1 MMKPNPKNPMPLDS
15 GGGGQ
20 AGEKKPLKTKKRLG
34 EILIE
39 GGLLTRGQL
48 EEALPYQKKSG
59 LKLGQ
64 FLVREGIVSEV
75 QIVDMISNQL
85 NLEKYSAEAYQID
98 TELAHVIPAD
108 MAFRYQAVP
117 LKKNHLL
124 LTIAMI
130 DPMDINAVDA
140 IEVYTNNEVETVIC
154 TEQDLNQLLST
165 LYGTY
170 SGIGGVLEDME
181 EMQYDKEIEKA
192 AVTED
197 VEVSSLQ
204 GMAEE
209 APVIRLVNTILSQAV
224 REGASDIHISPEKDY
239 VQVRFRVDG
248 KLHDVPA
255 PPKSM
260 FLPIISR
267 LKILANMDI
276 SIARVPQ
283 DGRFTV
289 KMKNKEINV
298 RASTIPSIYGE
309 NLVLRLLDTSSG
321 VYSLERLGMSELD
334 RSKLVSVINRSYGM
348 ILSTGP
354 TGSGKS
360 TSLYS
365 ILKTI
370 NKPDTNIIT
379 VEDPVEYRI
388 EKICQV
394 QLNRKAGMTFA
405 DGLRSILRQDP
416 DVIMVGEIRD
426 TETATVAV
434 QAALTGHKVL
444 STLHTNDAAG
454 AITRFIDMGI
464 EPFLVASTMIVSFA
478 QRLVRTICPHC
489 KKPHSAPPEVL
500 EYWGLT
506 NNRKARFLHGT
517 GCFNCMHTGYK
528 GRTGI
533 YEVLLID
540 DMIQNMILKKQSS
553 QKIGRAAKEAGSF
566 MTLKEDAAQKIR
578 QGITTFEEAA
588 SAVLT

>member
-1 MMKPNPKNPMPLDS
+1 VKI
-15 GGGGQ
+15 
-20 AGEKKPLKTKKRLG
+20 KKRLG
-34 EILIE
+34 EILVE
-39 GGLLTRGQL
+39 GGLLTEKQL
-48 EEALPYQKKSG
+48 EQALPYQKKSG

-64 FLVREGIVSEV
+64 FLVREGIVNES
-75 QIVDMISNQL
+75 QIVDMVSNQL
-85 NLEKYSAEAYQID
+85 NLKKYSASQYNVD
-98 TELAHVIPAD
+98 TELANVIPPD
-108 MAFRYQAVP
+108 IAFRYQVVP
-117 LKKNHLL
+117 LKKTGLL
-124 LTIAMI
+124 LTVAMI

-140 IEVYTNNEVETVIC
+140 IEVYTNNEVEGVIC
-154 TEQDLNQLLST
+154 TEQELNQLLST
-165 LYGTY
+165 LYGSY

-181 EMQYDKEIEKA
+181 DVEYDKENEKVQ
-192 AVTED
+192 VTED

-209 APVIRLVNTILSQAV
+209 APVVRLVNSILSQGV
-224 REGASDIHISPEKDY
+224 REGASDIHISPEKDF

-248 KLHDVPA
+248 KLHEVPA

-276 SIARVPQ
+276 SVSRIPQ

-289 KMKNKEINV
+289 KMKNKEINIRV
-298 RASTIPSIYGE
+298 STIPSVYGE
-309 NLVLRLLDTSSG
+309 NMVLRLLDTSSG
-321 VYSLERLGMSELD
+321 VYSLERLGMLESD
-334 RSKLVSVINRSYGM
+334 RAKLVSVINRPYGM

-370 NKPDTNIIT
+370 NQPDINIVT

-434 QAALTGHKVL
+434 QAALTGHKVF

-454 AITRFIDMGI
+454 AITRFVDMGI
-464 EPFLVASTMIVSFA
+464 EPFLVASTMIASFA
-478 QRLVRTICPHC
+478 QRLVRTICSNC
-489 KKPHSAPPEVL
+489 KEPFEPSPEAL
-500 EYWGLT
+500 AYWGISDT
-506 NNRKARFLHGT
+506 DNSNFQHGN
-517 GCFNCMHTGYK
+517 GCFNCLHTGYK

-533 YEVLLID
+533 YEVLVIEDTIRQL
-540 DMIQNMILKKQSS
+540 ILKKNSSRDINRAAQSS
-553 QKIGRAAKEAGSF
+553 GNF
-566 MTLKEDAAQKIR
+566 MTLKEDAARKIIN
-578 QGITTFEEAA
+578 GVTTFEEAA
-588 SAVLT
+588 SAVLS